1 MKYRNV
7 SDRPLY
13 SPASRP
19 QTVAPDEVA
28 EFPPDANP
36 AEDLWEPVTTK
47 KAAKAESEKE

>member
-7 SDRPLY
+7 SDRALFTP
-13 SPASRP
+13 SGRP

-36 AEDLWEPVTTK
+36 SPDLWAPVTTTK
-47 KAAKAESEKE
+47 KAAKAEED

>member
-7 SDRPLY
+7 SDRALY

-19 QTVAPDEVA
+19 QVAQPDEVV

-36 AEDLWEPVTTK
+36 SPDLWAPLPVTTK
-47 KAAKAESEKE
+47 KAAKAEED